1 MNAPGLV
8 SDAPAKRDI
17 PNARWAPGVLYVS
30 MVLLFTAKVL
40 WGYWG
45 RDLTFGDTSSYF
57 LNAIRWH
64 QDGGVNIVWSPLYT
78 AYYGSWLSVT
88 ENAGIATLLHRV
100 GLVLVST
107 GLVAWLAY
115 ITLPRL
121 LALLVVVWWVALPI
135 HYDTLYEVHL
145 FGALPIMVM
154 ALVALLAPDRWR
166 DPVLLGTAVIS
177 AVLVRNEYVLAVG
190 VLVAWSAFQWLRKGH
205 SVSLSK
211 LLAPSVRYGAV
222 FLVAGIVIAQF
233 YASSFVQGPAIRELS
248 KPKHTL
254 NMCQVFAYGYQQRH
268 SDWAGSPWTEC
279 SHLMQTKFGMPQ
291 PSLRDMIT
299 SNPAEVF
306 EHFAW
311 NVSLTRAGIEVLLF
325 NATSATDNPDYAP
338 VVVIPVLP
346 SALLLITLAI
356 VSGGAVVIVR
366 HPSAQLSQIRQNL
379 SQMLP
384 LMLAVLVMAV
394 AVILTQRPRPSYLL
408 GMGMLYMWV
417 VAMML
422 AVLAVRVPALNS
434 MRLTTLVAF
443 TLVLVMPSYKSIPL
457 PSKGGV
463 LTVMY
468 DELLPH
474 ASRLCQSNGDLAI
487 GEYASELGNYL
498 CAPYRLASQEF
509 RGKILA
515 LSSMPEREFS
525 TPQTLVDALN
535 EAGVYALVID
545 PFLIQKHPGLRSC
558 PDLRDALLN
567 NGWEQLAYTI
577 GEGGRC
583 VAGYMR
589 QNK

>member
-1 MNAPGLV
+1 MNALDLV
-8 SDAPAKRDI
+8 SDAPAKRDT
-17 PNARWAPGVLYVS
+17 PNARCAPWVLYVS
-30 MVLLFTAKVL
+30 MVLLFTTKVL
-40 WGYWG
+40 WGYWD
-45 RDLTFGDTSSYF
+45 RDLTFGDTSHYF

-64 QDGGVNIVWSPLYT
+64 QEGGVNIVWSPMYT
-78 AYYGSWLSVT
+78 VYYGSWLSVT

-100 GLVLVST
+100 GLALVST

-121 LALLVVVWWVALPI
+121 LALLLVVWWVALPI

-166 DPVLLGTAVIS
+166 GPVLLGTAVIS
-177 AVLVRNEYVLAVG
+177 AVLIRNEYVLAVG
-190 VLVAWSAFQWLRKGH
+190 VLVAWSALQWLRKGH

-211 LLAPSVRYGAV
+211 LLALSMRYGVV

-233 YASSFVQGPAIRELS
+233 YASSFVQGPAIRDLS

-254 NMCQVFAYGYQQRH
+254 NMCQVFAFGYQQRH

-291 PSLRDMIT
+291 PSLRDMIA
-299 SNPAEVF
+299 SNPVEVF

-311 NVSLTRAGIEVLLF
+311 NASLTRAGIEVLLF

-338 VVVIPVLP
+338 VLVIPVLP
-346 SALLLITLAI
+346 SVLLLITLAI
-356 VSGGAVVIVR
+356 VAGGAVVIVR
-366 HPSAQLSQIRQNL
+366 HPSAQLSQMRRNL

-408 GMGMLYMWV
+408 GMGLLYMWI

-422 AVLAVRVPALNS
+422 AVFAVRVPALNS

-443 TLVLVMPSYKSIPL
+443 MLVLLMPSYKSIPL
-457 PSKGGV
+457 PSKVGV

-474 ASRLCQSNGDLAI
+474 ASRLCQSNGGLAI
-487 GEYASELGNYL
+487 GESASELGNYL
-498 CAPYRLASQEF
+498 CAPYRLASQEY

-515 LSSMPEREFS
+515 LGSMPEREFT

-535 EAGVYALVID
+535 EAGVYAMVID

-577 GEGGRC
+577 GESGRC
-583 VAGYMR
+583 VAAYMR
-589 QNK
+589 